1 MYPGS
6 VWTWENTTM
15 IDIEKLRESDP
26 EIAGVVEKLV
36 LQVNEYAGKVAEKTL
51 ENLSLQ
57 NELVRLQGKLE
68 MIQNISVFS
77 DQEVDTDS

>member
-1 MYPGS
+1 
-6 VWTWENTTM
+6 M

-26 EIAGVVEKLV
+26 EIAGVVEELV
-36 LQVNEYAGKVAEKTL
+36 FKVHDLSNKIGTKTL

-57 NELVRLQGKLE
+57 NEVVRLQGKLE

-77 DQEVDTDS
+77 DQEVDIDS